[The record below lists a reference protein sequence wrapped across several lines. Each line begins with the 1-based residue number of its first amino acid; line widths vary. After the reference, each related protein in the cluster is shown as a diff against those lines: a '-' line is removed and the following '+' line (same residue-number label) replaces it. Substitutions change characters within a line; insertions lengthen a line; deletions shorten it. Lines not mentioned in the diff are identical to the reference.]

1 MPWLLE
7 LDVDSKWLFSCAMLY
22 LDTTMLCLDSAT
34 YFFVGILYVAILVH
48 NIVGSHFVSGMIVFL
63 LGDVG
68 GDRRQLPLIKG
79 ILGSKMGLLREI
91 IK

>member
-22 LDTTMLCLDSAT
+22 LDVAMWCFDSAT
-34 YFFVGILYVAILVH
+34 CYFVGILCVAILVH
-48 NIVGSHFVSGMIVFL
+48 KIVGSHSISGMIVVL

-68 GDRRQLPLIKG
+68 GDRRQF
-79 ILGSKMGLLREI
+79 
-91 IK
+91 